1 MHSKT
6 DNSTLWPDLLAPAP
20 RAHLEQ
26 LLTAHAEASAAWK
39 RVHPRSHQD
48 AIPHNDFLRLLG
60 VDNKTVSPTVL
71 SRLISEKGYPG
82 NAENYLAILA
92 AAVEQWRMGQA
103 FSQKAPDGP
112 VYVMEW
118 WAEIEEAALQAS
130 AMEEQGIQERGV
142 VFLAQ
147 TGHGKTVL
155 ARHLKKRIGRA
166 TIISARGSWRSSLFA
181 VLSSILT
188 ALGQPVPPSARL
200 AELALFK
207 HLNDNKLT
215 LIFDEQDLLG
225 RDALNL
231 IRALLN
237 ETRTTVV
244 LLMIP
249 ATWDGLVRNG
259 GDYAAQLC
267 RRCNAVV
274 KCPAITPKQAAV
286 FLAKSLP
293 GTPDHAIAETAK
305 VLAREA
311 NLFGGFSLLDNC
323 SAALRDLPLSPG
335 ETLAEKAAQV
345 ARFYRQRHQSSDCI
359 SAAGNAA

>member
-1 MHSKT
+1 MHSKS
-6 DNSTLWPDLLAPAP
+6 DNSTLWPDVLAPAP
-20 RAHLEQ
+20 RAQLEQ

-39 RVHPRSHQD
+39 RTHPRSSQD

-60 VDNKTVSPTVL
+60 VDNKTVTPTVL
-71 SRLISEKGYPG
+71 SRLVSEKGYPG
-82 NAENYLAILA
+82 NAENYLSILA
-92 AAVEQWRMGQA
+92 SAITQWRMGKA
-103 FSQKAPDGP
+103 FAQRVPDGP
-112 VYVMEW
+112 VFVMDW
-118 WAEIEEAALQAS
+118 FAEIEEAALQAS
-130 AMEEQGIQERGV
+130 AMEESGIQERGV
-142 VFLAQ
+142 VFLAP
-147 TGHGKTVL
+147 TGWGKTVL

-166 TIISARGSWRSSLFA
+166 TIISAHGSWRTSYFA

-188 ALGQPVPPSARL
+188 NLGQAVPVSARL

-249 ATWDGLVRNG
+249 ATWDGLVRKG

-267 RRCNAVV
+267 RRCNTVV

-286 FLAKSLP
+286 FLSKSLP
-293 GTPDHAIAETAK
+293 GAPEHAIAAAAK
-305 VLAREA
+305 TLAQEA
-311 NLFGGFSLLDNC
+311 NIFGGFSLLHNC
-323 SAALRDLPLSPG
+323 AEALADLPLGPD
-335 ETLAEKAAQV
+335 ETLAQKAAEV
-345 ARFYRQRHQSSDCI
+345 AAFYRQRHQTAANISSAGH
-359 SAAGNAA
+359 AA